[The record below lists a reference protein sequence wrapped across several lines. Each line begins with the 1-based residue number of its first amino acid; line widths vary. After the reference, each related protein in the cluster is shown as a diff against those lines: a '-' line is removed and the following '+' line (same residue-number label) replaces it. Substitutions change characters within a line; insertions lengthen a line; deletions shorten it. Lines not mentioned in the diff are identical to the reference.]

1 MKVVR
6 QKSPDSRYREL
17 LGGLYEAVFIC
28 RSDGRILDTNV
39 RAEEHFHYS
48 RDELLAMNVCDVF
61 PGLSQTKIEKI
72 LGYLKDRRFTVLN
85 GKCVRKDGT
94 IFPGETSV
102 SRIQL
107 ADEGVLV
114 FSITNIERRVKT
126 EEMLRTEHNA
136 IQNLAS
142 GVAITG
148 PEGLLQ
154 YVNPTFL
161 RLWGQRS
168 ENEVLKKNI
177 RDFIPAGPK
186 TDEMIESVLSGA
198 TRQTEMEVPR
208 PGGKPFFVQV
218 SIAPNIPQSP
228 IFGSGTKVMGM
239 VFSFIDITDR
249 KRAEDV
255 IYKEAQAQMKRVRDE
270 NSKFSGLL
278 NILSIPDLIQL
289 ISSTQKSGGMVLTD
303 DSNRRV
309 ADIAFANGQ
318 IVAARCESLTGE
330 DAVLQLGRCGGVEFS
345 FEPGEPKFRDASIT
359 RPTMALLLEMM
370 RLMDEQA

>member
-28 RSDGRILDTNV
+28 RKDGSILDANV

-61 PGLSQTKIEKI
+61 PGLSQSKIEKI
-72 LGYLKDRRFTVLN
+72 RGYLKDRRFTVLN

-94 IFPGETSV
+94 NFPGETSV
-102 SRIQL
+102 SRIKIS
-107 ADEGVLV
+107 DEGALI
-114 FSITNIERRVKT
+114 FSITNIERRVRT

-142 GVAITG
+142 GVAITD
-148 PEGLLQ
+148 PEGVLQ

-161 RLWGQRS
+161 RMWGHKA

-177 RDFIPAGPK
+177 KDFIPVGPK
-186 TDEMIESVLSGA
+186 TDEIIASVVAGS
-198 TRQTEMEVPR
+198 TRQTEMEVQR
-208 PGGKPFFVQV
+208 PGGRPFFVQV
-218 SIAPNIPQSP
+218 SISPNIPQNP
-228 IFGSGTKVMGM
+228 LFGSGTQVMGM

-249 KRAEDV
+249 KKAEEV
-255 IYKEAQAQMKRVRDE
+255 IYKEAQAQMRRVRDE
-270 NSKFSGLL
+270 NSNFSGLL

-289 ISSTQKSGGMVLTD
+289 ISSTQKSGEMILSGED
-303 DSNRRV
+303 GRKV
-309 ADIAFANGQ
+309 ADIAFQKGQ
-318 IVAARCESLTGE
+318 IVTAQCGSLTGE
-330 DAVLQLGRCGGVEFS
+330 AAVLQLARCGGVEFS
-345 FEPGEPKFRDASIT
+345 FEPGDPKFKDKSIT
-359 RPTMALLLEMM
+359 RPTMAMLLEMM
-370 RLMDEQA
+370 RLMDEEA